1 VISVSVTSYGDTYDF
16 GANACYSNLSGN
28 ELRFVNALL
37 ENFLLQHITQPTRQ
51 RGSDTPHTPDLG
63 LIIAFD
69 NFLSDIEY
77 LSPLGMSGH
86 SVLKLHLP
94 LFIDRVSAEDKFG
107 IRVTITIFV
116 IF

>member
-1 VISVSVTSYGDTYDF
+1 VILISVTSYADTNDF

-28 ELRFVNALL
+28 ELRFVYALW

-51 RGSDTPHTPDLG
+51 RGSDTPHTLD
-63 LIIAFD
+63 LIIAFV